1 MSGEVLAAIVGSI
14 AGSSAIFTFIQFL
27 INRKDTKDK
36 KLDDL
41 KEGMENLDKK
51 ISDMRNDMTDMQSR
65 FQKDIDGLNKKIDE
79 NYVIQ
84 SRIRILRAN
93 DEMRQDVHHS
103 YEYFRQL
110 HQDITEYEQY
120 CKDHPEFKNN
130 EAVNSIE
137 YINRVYQDCLSKNS
151 FLT

>member
-1 MSGEVLAAIVGSI
+1 MSGEVLAAIIGSI
-14 AGSSAIFTFIQFL
+14 AGSSGIFTFIQFL